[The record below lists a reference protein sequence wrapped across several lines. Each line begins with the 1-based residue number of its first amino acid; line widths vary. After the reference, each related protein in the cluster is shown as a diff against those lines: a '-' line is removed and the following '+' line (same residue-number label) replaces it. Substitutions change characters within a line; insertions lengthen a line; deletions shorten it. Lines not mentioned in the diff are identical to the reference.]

1 MRALDDGIQQ
11 DDHRAADD
19 IALMAQAAVCRL
31 LCAPS
36 FLSGLGPSSAETA
49 ALFWIVGAA
58 MLIVVLPVLVLTPVI
73 AWRYRLRGG
82 AAYAPRWDSSRILEL
97 VVWSVPVAIVLA
109 LSVLL
114 WRATH
119 RLDPYRV
126 IAGRGAP
133 LDVQVVGMDWKWLF
147 LYPDQRI
154 ATVNVLVVPA
164 GRPVRLHLTSATVM
178 QSFMISQLGGQIYTM
193 AGMTTQLNVLANR
206 RGAFLGQNTQFNGP
220 GFPKQRFQV
229 LAVSTPA
236 YDRFVA
242 RAQASRRRLDA
253 VRYAMLTRQSTIDQP
268 LLFSALPPGLFGR
281 IVREGSRTS
290 GASR

>member
-1 MRALDDGIQQ
+1 LGEPRALEHGRQNTIRRD
-11 DDHRAADD
+11 AAP
-19 IALMAQAAVCRL
+19 MSQAAACRV

-36 FLSGLGPSSAETA
+36 FLDGLGPSSAQTA
-49 ALFWIVGAA
+49 SLFWIVLAA
-58 MLIVVLPVLVLTPVI
+58 MLIVVLPVLVLTPLI
-73 AWRYRLRGG
+73 AWRYRLRGD
-82 AAYAPRWDSSRILEL
+82 AAYTPRWDSSRILEL
-97 VVWSVPVAIVLA
+97 IVWSVPVAIVLC

-114 WRATH
+114 WNATH

-126 IAGRGAP
+126 IAGHGAP

-147 LYPDQRI
+147 LYPDQKI

-178 QSFMISQLGGQIYTM
+178 QSFMIPQLGGQIYAM

-220 GFPKQRFQV
+220 GFPKQRLQL
-229 LAVSTPA
+229 LAVSLPTF
-236 YDRFVA
+236 DRFVA

-253 VRYAMLTRQSTIDQP
+253 VRYEMLTRQSSIDQP
-268 LLFSALPPGLFGR
+268 LLFSAPPPDLFGR
-281 IVREGSRTS
+281 IVRQGSRTS